1 MKLLSTLVFAAMLAG
16 CATPGPA
23 PVLAPQAD
31 LFADAAFA
39 KKPANMVTAEQIFEL
54 TPEMKTYA
62 TRLRQARRTQRLHLA
77 LYDALYQRD
86 QLRLEYDSEMTR
98 TAAQAFEAHSG
109 NCLSL
114 VIMTAAFAR
123 ELQLEV
129 KFQRITSED
138 TWSRSGS
145 LYFSSG
151 HVNLVLGQAA
161 FEPLNVNPFD
171 RTEFITI
178 DFLPPPD
185 ADKMPTEVISERR
198 VVAMYMS
205 NRAAE
210 TLVAGKLD
218 EAYWYARA
226 AIDHDPA
233 YMLAYNTLSTIYQ
246 RHGDMLLAER
256 TLRFAQLNDP
266 LNTVI
271 LFNLAEVTNALGK
284 KEESDK
290 LKAELARLEPYPPFY
305 FFNKGQQYMAEGDY
319 RKARAMFVREVQRAP
334 YYHEFHFWL
343 AKAAFELGDLK
354 EADKHMA
361 LALLN
366 STTRNDNA
374 IYASKLANL
383 RIYENKARLR
393 PGEI

>member
-1 MKLLSTLVFAAMLAG
+1 MKLLSILFFSVMLAG
-16 CATPGPA
+16 CASTPPMPLSPERA
-23 PVLAPQAD
+23 LYN
-31 LFADAAFA
+31 DAAFS
-39 KKPANMVTAEQIFEL
+39 KPSEMITPEQIFAL
-54 TPEMKTYA
+54 TPEMKAYA
-62 TRLRQARRTQRLHLA
+62 EKIRQSGMIAERHQALFRA
-77 LYDALYQRD
+77 LYERD
-86 QLRLEYDSEMTR
+86 KLQLEYDSAMTR
-98 TAAQAFEAHSG
+98 TASQAFEARTG

-123 ELQLEV
+123 ELGLDV
-129 KFQRITSED
+129 KYQRLTSED

-185 ADKMPTEVISERR
+185 ADKMPTEVINERR

-210 TLVAGKLD
+210 TLVQGKLD

-256 TLRFAQLNDP
+256 TLRFANLHDP

-383 RIYENKARLR
+383 RIYENRARLR